1 MFRTDD
7 GISFVEDTSI
17 CDGTV
22 AEIIALRSC
31 TIDNYDFN
39 GAPFNLAWGS
49 SIYAIVIAT
58 NIKGSSAS
66 SAEGNG
72 AVILRVPDA
81 PTSLADAPD
90 ITSNS

>member
-1 MFRTDD
+1 MKWSAPYNGGSAITSYKIMFRTDD

-17 CDGTV
+17 CDGTIASV
-22 AEIIALRSC
+22 VALRSC

-66 SAEGNG
+66 SA
-72 AVILRVPDA
+72 
-81 PTSLADAPD
+81 
-90 ITSNS
+90 